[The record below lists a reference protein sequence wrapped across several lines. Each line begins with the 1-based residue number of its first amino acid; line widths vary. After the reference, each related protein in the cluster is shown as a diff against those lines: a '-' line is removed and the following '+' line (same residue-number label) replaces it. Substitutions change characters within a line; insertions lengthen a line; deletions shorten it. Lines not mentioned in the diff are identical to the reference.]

1 MTGPVSRR
9 LLRVALTGGIATGKT
24 HCLAK
29 LAAMGAPVIDA
40 DELAKMAV
48 EPGTPGLTAV
58 VARFGAGIAA
68 PDGTLDRAAL
78 GRIVFADAAARR
90 ELEALI
96 HPAVY
101 AGIERWF
108 AELERWSGAKVGI
121 ADIPLLVETG
131 HAADFDRVIVVTC
144 GRAQQLER
152 LLQRGGLSQTEAE
165 RRIDA
170 QAPLADKLAEADLVI
185 DTSGSYDDT
194 DRQLRSAWEVLRSTE
209 PDGASLIQHEE

>member
-1 MTGPVSRR
+1 MTGPLPRR

-24 HCLAK
+24 HCLAR

-40 DELAKMAV
+40 DELARMAV
-48 EPGTPGLTAV
+48 EAGTPGLEAV
-58 VARFGAGIAA
+58 VARFGAVITK
-68 PDGTLDRAAL
+68 PDGTLDREAL

-90 ELEALI
+90 DLEAII

-131 HAADFDRVIVVTC
+131 HAADFDRVIVITC
-144 GRAQQLER
+144 GRDLQLAR
-152 LLQRGGLSQTEAE
+152 LLQRGGLSPAEAQ

-170 QAPLADKLAEADLVI
+170 QAPLADKLAKADFVI
-185 DTSGSYDDT
+185 DTSWTHDET
-194 DRQLRSAWEVLRSTE
+194 DRQLRAAWEALRNTD
-209 PDGASLIQHEE
+209 PDRGSSVQHEE